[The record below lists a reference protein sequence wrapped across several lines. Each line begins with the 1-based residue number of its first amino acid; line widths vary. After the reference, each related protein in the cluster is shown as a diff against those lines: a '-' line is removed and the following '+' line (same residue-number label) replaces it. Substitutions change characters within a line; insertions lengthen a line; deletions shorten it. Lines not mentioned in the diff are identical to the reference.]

1 MMRIH
6 KSILMMKT
14 LSWVH
19 TYISLY
25 YTYTHILRI
34 YYIRVYMEN
43 YGCVV
48 PKLAQYMYRIC
59 HMCICTCT
67 CVLAACVCV
76 CGFCLIWP
84 SVMQVSSVNVRI
96 NHYFSSPLPF
106 SLSLSAI
113 QPQVRRR
120 QSHNLTHSMNLTSRN
135 SSRLEIFTSLLIS
148 LSLSHQ
154 RLLRWIN
161 DVLETR
167 RLIIRDIVEDLY
179 DGQVLGEL
187 IGIYMYMLVYV
198 GVV

>member
-1 MMRIH
+1 
-6 KSILMMKT
+6 
-14 LSWVH
+14 
-19 TYISLY
+19 
-25 YTYTHILRI
+25 
-34 YYIRVYMEN
+34 
-43 YGCVV
+43 
-48 PKLAQYMYRIC
+48 
-59 HMCICTCT
+59 
-67 CVLAACVCV
+67 
-76 CGFCLIWP
+76 
-84 SVMQVSSVNVRI
+84 
-96 NHYFSSPLPF
+96 
-106 SLSLSAI
+106 
-113 QPQVRRR
+113 
-120 QSHNLTHSMNLTSRN
+120 MNLTSRN